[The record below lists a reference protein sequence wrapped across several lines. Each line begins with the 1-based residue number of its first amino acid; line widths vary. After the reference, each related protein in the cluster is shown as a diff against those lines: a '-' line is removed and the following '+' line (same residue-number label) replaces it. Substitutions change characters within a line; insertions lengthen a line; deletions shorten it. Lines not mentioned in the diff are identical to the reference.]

1 MKLIWIPRT
10 ISTLSYPIASRGYI
24 FFRGMEIL
32 SMPFYSLRSKL
43 IQPTNINSLNIWFL
57 NINKKIIKYI
67 RLYFAKMW
75 SATVLSQILD
85 NRLCPWPG
93 SMHMKVVKN
102 VPFHMLGYVGVVNWF
117 NCVSFV
123 SLKKLSELYGS
134 TRKQLKINRS
144 II

>member
-24 FFRGMEIL
+24 FFRGMEIW
-32 SMPFYSLRSKL
+32 SMSFYSLRSKL

-85 NRLCPWPG
+85 NRLCPWPD
-93 SMHMKVVKN
+93 SMHMKVSR
-102 VPFHMLGYVGVVNWF
+102 GYIFFRGMEILSMPLYSLRSKLFQPTNINSLNIWF
-117 NCVSFV
+117 LNIT
-123 SLKKLSELYGS
+123 K
-134 TRKQLKINRS
+134 RS
-144 II
+144 